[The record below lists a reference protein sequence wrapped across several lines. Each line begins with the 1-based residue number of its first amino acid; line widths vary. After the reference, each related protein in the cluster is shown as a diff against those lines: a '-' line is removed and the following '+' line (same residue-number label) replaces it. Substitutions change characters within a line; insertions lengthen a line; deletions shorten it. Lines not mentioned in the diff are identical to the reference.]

1 MRNVIIT
8 VILSLFV
15 GFTASRAQMIDNF
28 DSSVADSVYDVN
40 SEGAATVVNLFDNPT
55 DKVEGSGSMDFNAVI
70 GAFHDWGSFAELV
83 HIAPDSTYMDW
94 SVNDSLSLWIKVR
107 QPAAHPESMD
117 FRLQITDKPNPG
129 GDIEIYVYQNN
140 TLLDAATNGWYE
152 LKIPLRQIP
161 SDGSVN
167 PSDSGFTVMPF
178 SWGQPH
184 NDLVL
189 NLNKITSYSIVAV
202 TGQNVAD
209 SVKVG
214 LDAYTRF
221 GARAVPFVFFNGKVW
236 SSDFSLFTWGQS
248 AVEIEEGTGATQGTN
263 SVKWTQGDEWGNG
276 WTGWG
281 GDIAGGYNMSAAWP
295 VDSLK
300 FKMKAPAGTGPI
312 RAQFESPAVPDTN
325 AKVGTVFQP
334 IDDGQWHQYALPLRD
349 MVPQDNNHIFDPS
362 QVISFGVMAEASAQ
376 AGRVI
381 YMDDIWTGNPDIDV
395 VAPNAPTDVTAS
407 AGSYLNTI
415 TWSDVPN
422 EQNETYN
429 VYYSTQPITDVEA
442 PKVEVVGMGI
452 GEGLETVD
460 HLLRAPAIDQNVTY
474 YYAVTCMDEAG
485 NYSVVSTNSAP
496 VTNLAKGV
504 VTISPTAPA
513 NFAADGDLSE
523 WSGITPIRLFPSEG
537 AHIVTNTSVDGD
549 ADLSVLA
556 YIAMDESNLYVAFD
570 VTDDQVTVDTTLNSY
585 LNDCPDLFIG
595 LYDWHGPSHTS
606 YQRGSEPDY
615 QFRFAQNKAMVASA
629 GEAALL
635 WSSNSDYFWGEKFEP
650 GYTVE
655 AKIPFTAIAA
665 VSGDDLF
672 TPVIG
677 TRVPLDIAINDAD
690 GGEREGIMTYS
701 PFNEDNSYQNVSKW
715 LYTWVGNEW
724 YVGVEDEAAPVVKD
738 YTLMQNYPNPFNPT
752 TMIKYNLKETGLVTV
767 KVYDVLGRE
776 VATLVNEVQN
786 AGLHAFNFNAS
797 NLSSGVYL
805 YQIHSGDFTAVK
817 KMMLVK

>member
-1 MRNVIIT
+1 MRNITIT
-8 VILSLFV
+8 VILFLLAGLTVSK
-15 GFTASRAQMIDNF
+15 AQMIDNF
-28 DSSVADSVYDVN
+28 DSSVADSVYGVN
-40 SEGAATVVNLFDNPT
+40 SEGFPTVVNLADNPT
-55 DKVEGSGSMDFNAVI
+55 DKVEGAGSMDFNAVI

-83 HIAPDSTYMDW
+83 HQAPEGTFLDW
-94 SVNDSLSLWIKVR
+94 SVNDTLSLWIKVR
-107 QPAAHPESMD
+107 QAAAHPESMD
-117 FRLQITDKPNPG
+117 FRLQITDQPNPSG
-129 GDIEIYVYQNN
+129 EIEIYVYQNAA
-140 TLLDAATNGWYE
+140 TLDAVTDWYE
-152 LKIPLRQIP
+152 LKIPLHQIP

-189 NLNKITSYSIVAV
+189 NLDKIVAYSIVAV
-202 TGQNVAD
+202 TAQNVAD

-214 LDAYTRF
+214 FDAYTRT
-221 GARAVPFVFFNGKVW
+221 GSRAVPFVFFNGKTW
-236 SSDFSLFTWGQS
+236 SSDYSVFTWGQS
-248 AVEIEEGTGATQGTN
+248 AIEIEQGTGATQGTN
-263 SVKWTQGDEWGNG
+263 SVKWTQGDEWSNG

-281 GDIAGGYNMSAAWP
+281 GDIAGGYNMSAAWLT
-295 VDSLK
+295 DSLK

-334 IDDGQWHQYALPLRD
+334 IDDGQWHQYALPLRE
-349 MVPQDNNHIFDPS
+349 MVQQDNNHIFDSS
-362 QVISFGVMAEASAQ
+362 QVIAFGIMAEASAQ

-381 YMDDIWTGNPDIDV
+381 YMDDIWTGNPVIDV
-395 VAPNAPTDVTAS
+395 VAPSAPTDVA
-407 AGSYLNTI
+407 AGPAGDYLNTI
-415 TWSDVPN
+415 TWSDVPG
-422 EQNETYN
+422 EQNESYN
-429 VYYSTQPITDVEA
+429 VYYSRQPITDVGA
-442 PKVEVVGMGI
+442 GSVEVVATGI
-452 GEGLETVD
+452 GEGSETVD
-460 HLLRAPAIDQNVTY
+460 HLLRAPVADQNVTY

-485 NYSVVSTNSAP
+485 NISEVSANTAAI
-496 VTNLAKGV
+496 TNLAKGV
-504 VTISPTAPA
+504 VTISPTAPV

-523 WSGITPIRLFPSEG
+523 WASITPIRLFPSEG
-537 AHIVTNTSVDGD
+537 AHIVTNTVVDDD

-556 YIAMDESNLYVAFD
+556 YIAMDAQNLYIAFD
-570 VTDDQVTVDTTLNSY
+570 VTDDQVTVDTTRNSY
-585 LNDCPDLFIG
+585 LNDCPDIFIG

-606 YQRGSEPDY
+606 YKRGSEPDY

-635 WSSNSDYFWGEKFEP
+635 WAENPDYYWGEKFLP
-650 GYTVE
+650 GYIVE

-665 VSGDDLF
+665 ISGDDVF

-677 TRVPLDIAINDAD
+677 TRVPFDMAVNDAD

-715 LYTWVGNEW
+715 LYTWIGNEW
-724 YVGVEDEAAPVVKD
+724 YVGVEDADVPVVKE
-738 YTLMQNYPNPFNPT
+738 YALMQNYPNPFNPS

-776 VATLVNEVQN
+776 AATLVNEVQN
-786 AGLHAFNFNAS
+786 AGLHSFNFNAS
-797 NLSSGVYL
+797 HLSSGVYL

>member
-1 MRNVIIT
+1 MRNLIFT
-8 VILSLFV
+8 VILSLLAGLTV
-15 GFTASRAQMIDNF
+15 SKAQMIDNF
-28 DSSVADSVYDVN
+28 DSSAADSVYDVN
-40 SEGAATVVNLFDNPT
+40 SEGAPTAVNLIDNTT
-55 DKVEGSGSMDFNAVI
+55 DKIEGSGSLDFNAVI

-83 HIAPDSTYMDW
+83 HHAPEGTYLDW
-94 SVNDSLSLWIKVR
+94 SVNDTLSLWIKVR
-107 QPAAHPESMD
+107 QPAVHPENMD
-117 FRLQITDKPNPG
+117 FRLQITDQPNPG
-129 GDIEIYVYQNN
+129 GDFEIYVYQNA
-140 TLLDAATNGWYE
+140 TTLDAATDWYE
-152 LKIPLRQIP
+152 LKVPLHQIA

-178 SWGQPH
+178 SWNQPH

-189 NLNKITSYSIVAV
+189 NLDKIISYSIVAV
-202 TGQNVAD
+202 TAVNAAD

-214 LDAYTRF
+214 FDAYTRT
-221 GARAVPFVFFNGKVW
+221 GSRAIPFVFFNGKTW

-248 AVEIEEGTGATQGTN
+248 SVEIEVGAGATPGTN
-263 SVKWTQGDEWGNG
+263 AVKWTQGDEWANG

-281 GDIAGGYNMSAAWP
+281 GDITGGYNMSAAWL

-300 FKMKAPAGTGPI
+300 FKMKAPAGTGPC
-312 RAQFESPAVPDTN
+312 RAQFESGPSGSTS
-325 AKVGTVFQP
+325 KVGMVFQP
-334 IDDGQWHQYALPLRD
+334 TDDGTWHQYALPLSEF
-349 MVPQDNNHIFDPS
+349 VPQDGTSGFDS
-362 QVISFGVMAEASAQ
+362 TAVTVFGIMAEASAQ

-381 YMDDIWTGNPDIDV
+381 YLDDIWTGNPVIDV
-395 VAPNAPTDVTAS
+395 VAPEAPSDVIAS

-422 EQNETYN
+422 EENETYN
-429 VYYSTQPITDVEA
+429 VYYSRQPITNVEA
-442 PKVEVVGMGI
+442 SNVEVVAIGVSEGM
-452 GEGLETVD
+452 ETVD
-460 HLLRAPAIDQNVTY
+460 HLLRAPAADQNVTY

-485 NYSVVSTNSAP
+485 NFSELSANSAP

-513 NFAADGDLSE
+513 NFAADGDLGE
-523 WSGITPIRLFPSEG
+523 WSSITPIRLFPSEG
-537 AHIVTNTSVDGD
+537 THIVTNTVVDGD

-556 YIAMDESNLYVAFD
+556 YVAMDAQNLYVAFD
-570 VTDDQVTVDTTLNSY
+570 VTDDLVVFDSTQNSY
-585 LNDCPDLFIG
+585 LNDCPDIFIG

-635 WSSNSDYFWGEKFEP
+635 WAGSSDYFWGEKFEP

-655 AKIPFTAIAA
+655 AKIPFSAIAA
-665 VSGDDLF
+665 VSGDDVF

-677 TRVPLDIAINDAD
+677 TRVPFDISINDAD
-690 GGEREGIMTYS
+690 ATGSREGIMTYS
-701 PFNEDNSYQNVSKW
+701 PFNEDNSYNNVSKW
-715 LYTWVGNEW
+715 LYTWIGNEW
-724 YVGVEDEAAPVVKD
+724 YVGVENEDVPVVKD
-738 YTLMQNYPNPFNPT
+738 YALMQNYPNPFNPT

-776 VATLVNEVQN
+776 AATLVNEVQN
-786 AGLHAFNFNAS
+786 AGLHTFNFNAS
-797 NLSSGVYL
+797 HLSSGVYL
-805 YQIHSGDFTAVK
+805 YQIQSGDFTAVK